1 MHHGQVVPGTD
12 MPYINHLGLV
22 AMESMAAIANGAE
35 LESPDLLVLCALLHD
50 IIEDTNGTYHDI
62 HIEFGIEVANGVL
75 ALSKDKK
82 LPSNEDQMRDSIER
96 IRQEPKEVW
105 MVKLSDRITNLQPP
119 PKNWSKTKIDAYR
132 TEATLILSES
142 GDANAYLAERLGAK
156 IKDYS

>member
-1 MHHGQVVPGTD
+1 
-12 MPYINHLGLV
+12 
-22 AMESMAAIANGAE
+22 MESMAAIANGAE

>member
-1 MHHGQVVPGTD
+1 